1 MATCKDCIHY
11 DVCIRIRY
19 PSMYGLTGED
29 CEHFAQKS
37 RFDPARM
44 VLIPC
49 RIGQDMWCIRDYK
62 GTKQP
67 MKGEVSEMYFTAQM
81 KLIIVVKYVG
91 RGEYGTKVFPTKEEA
106 EAEIERRKHEHH

>member
-29 CEHFAQKS
+29 CEEFKDKS
-37 RFDPARM
+37 RFIQ
-44 VLIPC
+44 LPC
-49 RIGQDMWCIRDYK
+49 KPEQPLYCLTYTKRDYVIM
-62 GTKQP
+62 QP
-67 MKGEVSEMYFTAQM
+67 NHRLSDMVQWMEE
-81 KLIIVVKYVG
+81 G
-91 RGEYGTKVFPTKEEA
+91 RFGAELFLTREEA